1 MNTYISTPKSHE
13 KTKTTFVPPSKKY
26 DADSF
31 TYRYLDVSPNETL
44 FVKNGESKVEIFD
57 VDRHEIRRS
66 IEMITTPDLV
76 RFFPSGKVLLI
87 GDYNQ
92 LKVVD
97 CATGT
102 IARTLTGHS
111 GQINEVGFIGPG
123 RNLVSYS
130 ADGTVKMWEMSSGE
144 MIANILDGG
153 HGPVNTGCIVKGG
166 ETDKTEH
173 RMFFGTGDEF
183 CWIGTETGKIIGKTL
198 FGEIVLVEQ
207 LDSAVNAMCNIDK
220 KLFVGTQNGTLYRI
234 VTNDYK
240 VFSSFYLSR

>member
-1 MNTYISTPKSHE
+1 M
-13 KTKTTFVPPSKKY
+13 
-26 DADSF
+26 
-31 TYRYLDVSPNETL
+31 DVSPNETL
-44 FVKNGESKVEIFD
+44 FVKNGDSKVEIFD

-97 CATGT
+97 CATG
-102 IARTLTGHS
+102 IVARTLTGHS
-111 GQINEVGFIGPG
+111 GQINDVDFIGPG

-130 ADGTVKMWEMSSGE
+130 TDGTVKLWEMSTGQ
-144 MIANILDGG
+144 MIQNILNGG
-153 HGPVNTGCIVKGG
+153 HGSVNTGCIVKGG
-166 ETDKTEH
+166 EKDKMEH
-173 RMFFGTGDEF
+173 DMFFGMGDEF

-198 FGEIVLVEQ
+198 FGEITFTEK
-207 LDSAVNAMCNIDK
+207 LDSAINTMCYIDQI
-220 KLFVGTQNGTLYRI
+220 LFVGTQNGTLYRI

-240 VFSSFYLSR
+240 VKK